1 MAIRAL
7 CDANV
12 LYSVYLR
19 DVIAESGI
27 SKLFDP
33 LWSNHIL
40 DETQRALSRRL
51 PKAGESFPRIR
62 ALLLE
67 TFPDS
72 LVNVTSANDY
82 DFGCSDADDNL
93 IVAAAVI
100 GKADALVTFNIKHFP
115 SDLSQR
121 LGITLTTPDHFLT
134 SVFMENQELA
144 SLTISNLLESY
155 TQAQMDV
162 EALAKRLSK
171 AGCPDLGKHV
181 LSFR

>member
-1 MAIRAL
+1 VVLRAL
-7 CDANV
+7 FDANV

-27 SKLFDP
+27 SRMFDP

-40 DETQRALSRRL
+40 DETERALMRRL
-51 PKAGESFPRIR
+51 PKAGENFHRIR
-62 ALLLE
+62 TLLHE

-72 LVNVTSANDY
+72 LVNVTSTNDV
-82 DFGCSDADDNL
+82 DFGCLDPDDNL

-121 LGITLTTPDHFLT
+121 LGITVTTPDHFLT

-144 SLTISNLLESY
+144 SLAISNLLESY
-155 TQAQMDV
+155 TQPQMDV

-171 AGCPDLGKHV
+171 AGCSDLGNHV